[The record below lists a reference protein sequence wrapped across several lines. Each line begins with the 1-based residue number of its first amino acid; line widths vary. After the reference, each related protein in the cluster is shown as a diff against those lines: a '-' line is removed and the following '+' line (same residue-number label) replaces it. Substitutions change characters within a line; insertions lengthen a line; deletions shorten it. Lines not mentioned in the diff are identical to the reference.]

1 MHKWIGLILII
12 IGTQVV
18 AADGN
23 EPKVVYVKESKSLW
37 SVASAVK
44 PTEVR
49 MWQAVMALYERNPD
63 AFYDND
69 VNKLKD
75 NVALVVPSTEVMLSR
90 TEAEALARFQ
100 LLGDQPQSDLD
111 KVKLDTPSM
120 FLVDLTSDIS
130 LTAPIIPVP
139 DNTQESTEDKAQN
152 LTTLNQADETLVEES
167 CLMLKCN
174 PKGISVD
181 DDRRFSNV
189 GDVYVSA
196 GVSTLRNYSAYTRW
210 GFSGDTSLN
219 RMRGGNGFEVN
230 LGYLWRD
237 GIIFEL
243 GYQEANSELYRK
255 EYSDNTSYNYGPNQY
270 IRISH
275 KLVSISPKILFSTDY
290 GKQVSLYS
298 GLGVGWIKDEAYYDR
313 NIPSNPLLNTS
324 DKGASHGGLYQILLG
339 SKILL
344 KDNFFVDLRI
354 QNKHFLSRTFS
365 SSGVLNGQLV
375 KKYDTLN
382 TVFSIGRAL

>member
-1 MHKWIGLILII
+1 
-12 IGTQVV
+12 
-18 AADGN
+18 
-23 EPKVVYVKESKSLW
+23 
-37 SVASAVK
+37 
-44 PTEVR
+44 
-49 MWQAVMALYERNPD
+49 
-63 AFYDND
+63 
-69 VNKLKD
+69 
-75 NVALVVPSTEVMLSR
+75 
-90 TEAEALARFQ
+90 
-100 LLGDQPQSDLD
+100 
-111 KVKLDTPSM
+111 
-120 FLVDLTSDIS
+120 
-130 LTAPIIPVP
+130 
-139 DNTQESTEDKAQN
+139 
-152 LTTLNQADETLVEES
+152 LNQADETLVEES

-298 GLGVGWIKDEAYYDR
+298 GLGVGWIKDEAYYDL
-313 NIPSNPLLNTS
+313 NIPSNTLLNIS
-324 DKGASHGGLYQILLG
+324 DKGASHGGLFQILLG

-354 QNKHFLSRTFS
+354 QNKHYLSRTFS

-375 KKYDTLN
+375 KKYDTLD

>member
-1 MHKWIGLILII
+1 
-12 IGTQVV
+12 V
-18 AADGN
+18 A
-23 EPKVVYVKESKSLW
+23 ESKSLW
-37 SVASAVK
+37 SVALSVK
-44 PTEVR
+44 PTGVKV
-49 MWQAVMALYERNPD
+49 WQAVMALYERNPD
-63 AFYDND
+63 AFYQND

-75 NVALVVPSTEVMLSR
+75 NVTLVVPSKEVMLSL
-90 TEAEALARFQ
+90 TEAEALVRFQ
-100 LLGDQPQSDLD
+100 LLADQPQPKLD
-111 KVKLDTPSM
+111 KLTLDNPSKPS
-120 FLVDLTSDIS
+120 VDLTNDASQA
-130 LTAPIIPVP
+130 APNLSMP
-139 DNTQESTEDKAQN
+139 DNTQESTEKSAQN
-152 LTTLNQADETLVEES
+152 LTTLNEEDETPVETS
-167 CLMLKCN
+167 CLMHKCN

-196 GVSTLRNYSAYTRW
+196 GVSTLRNYSANTRW